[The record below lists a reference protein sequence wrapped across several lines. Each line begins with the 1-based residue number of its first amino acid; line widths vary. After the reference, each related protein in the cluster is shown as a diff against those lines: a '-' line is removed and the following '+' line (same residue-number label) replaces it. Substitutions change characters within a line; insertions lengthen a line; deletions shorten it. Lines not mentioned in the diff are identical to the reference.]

1 MINSLKLNGFKL
13 FKSEEFSFGKIN
25 IITGINLDEP
35 LDTEG
40 KHSSNGCAK
49 SSILE
54 GIIFASHGEGS
65 GKNLADLI
73 NFNSKSCEVELQ
85 SDDYKIIR
93 NVPTKLS
100 VYKNDEEMQFNIN
113 PLKQNYLDKI
123 FGSYDFFKKYRLLNR
138 QSVNLLDLGLTSL
151 RKELMSFIDSDF
163 SKIRNNLLAQKLERE
178 KLSKS
183 NRPYPYYLSTKRKCL
198 LDSGLIK
205 RQEILTQAKQEA
217 SNQEETVNKLKLEI
231 NTLQKE
237 IELNTQQE
245 NKNRQSI
252 AVLKVQIVAYESKI
266 KELEKISSPVII
278 NYDTQ
283 IESDEKAIKI
293 HEIELEKMT
302 RIVEELKKQEA
313 NSKIIL
319 SNLQS
324 SLTTL
329 EANLIQYKK
338 ELKQFDIPD
347 TQKIC
352 DRCGSILS
360 DEKKLSY
367 KKDLDDKLT
376 KALNEKRELTDKY
389 KKEEVEFNKI
399 TNALKRGT
407 EEQYNFQGSINTFRT
422 RIKDLNSKKD
432 IQTEKKE
439 KATSKDAEIQKNQ
452 ELIQNTN
459 NQIKELIKIDY
470 IRLISEL
477 QEKKLQLEAD
487 VEVEINALDYYKS
500 VVLFSEKKLNRT
512 QMFIAKYKEAE
523 KFAHYKYSKEDVEL
537 YNASIKVLDE
547 FSSWYIQ
554 QWLDNLTV
562 IINELLEKVNLKVIF
577 SADKQF
583 LTIVNQTQEMKYE
596 SLSSGQQ
603 TFLNIIFKIA
613 IMLNNSISSGIIII
627 DEGVGNLDLVNL
639 HKLID
644 ILKTTQFQVFLV
656 YQNVDE
662 IEDVNKIEI
671 IRENNESRRL

>member
-25 IITGINLDEP
+25 ILSGINKDDISE
-35 LDTEG
+35 
-40 KHSSNGCAK
+40 SSNGSGK
-49 SSILE
+49 SSVLE
-54 GIIFASHGEGS
+54 ALIFGLYGEGS

-93 NVPTKLS
+93 NIPTKLS
-100 VYKNDEEMQFNIN
+100 VYKNDEEIQFNIN
-113 PLKQNYLDKI
+113 TLKQNYLDKI
-123 FGSYDFFKKYRLLNR
+123 FGSYDFFKKYRLLNK

-163 SKIRNNLLAQKLERE
+163 SEIRNNLLSKKLERE
-178 KLSKS
+178 KLSKT
-183 NRPYPYYLSTKRKCL
+183 NRPYTYYLSEIKKQIL
-198 LDSGLIK
+198 ENGLSLI
-205 RQEILTQAKQEA
+205 RMHSVTCATNELH
-217 SNQEETVNKLKLEI
+217 NQEETVNKLKLEI
-231 NTLQKE
+231 KTLQKE

-293 HEIELEKMT
+293 HEIELEKIT

-360 DEKKLSY
+360 DDKKLSY

-389 KKEEVEFNKI
+389 KKEEIEFNKI
-399 TNALKRGT
+399 TNALKKGT

-422 RIKDLNSKKD
+422 RIKNLNSKKD

-439 KATSKDAEIQKNQ
+439 KAVSKDAEIQKNQ

-470 IRLISEL
+470 IKLISEL

-487 VEVEINALDYYKS
+487 VEVEINALDHYKS
-500 VVLFSEKKLNRT
+500 VVLFTEKKLNRT
-512 QMFIAKYKEAE
+512 QMFIAKYKEAK
-523 KFAHYKYSKEDVEL
+523 KFAHYKYSKEDIEL
-537 YNASIKVLDE
+537 YNASIKVLDD

-583 LTIVNQTQEMKYE
+583 LTIVNQEQEMKYE

-671 IRENNESRRL
+671 IRENNESRKI